1 MLSRDEESATLKRVS
16 LRLLPLLFGL
26 YLMAFLDRVNV
37 GIAALQMNGDLKFSP
52 AVFGFGAGIFFLGY
66 ALCEVPSN
74 LILARVGAR
83 RWLAR
88 IAISWGLLTCATM
101 FVRTPIQFYCARLLL
116 GVAEAGLYPGVIY
129 YLGRWFP
136 DNHRGRALSV
146 FFAAT
151 PLAGVVGGPLGGALL
166 GVSGVLGLAGWQ
178 WIFLVE
184 GLPSVALGALVLV
197 YLTERPSDAG
207 WLSAPQRAWLAERI
221 GNEHR
226 RNGVLEISPLRA
238 LGKPLVWLLA
248 LPYFAFYT
256 LAMAYSFWA
265 PTIVRESLHT
275 SYAKTGM
282 VTGAIALIA
291 AATYPLGGMLSDWS
305 GERCRTAALALL
317 LSAVGCVACGL
328 LVHSPLRILG
338 LVTMALAA
346 GFYLPSFW
354 CLPTRFLHGPSA
366 AAGIALINALGSC
379 GGFFG
384 PSIIGFFRTLSGGDA
399 AGFYALAGLGLLGT
413 AVCAGVRFA
422 RTFRPAIEQPSA
434 V

>member
-37 GIAALQMNGDLKFSP
+37 GIAALQMNGDLKFSS
-52 AVFGFGAGIFFLGY
+52 AVYGFGAGIFFLGY

-88 IAISWGLLTCATM
+88 IAISWGLLTCAMM

-146 FFAAT
+146 FFAAA
-151 PLAGVVGGPLGGALL
+151 PLAGVVGGPLGGTLL
-166 GVSGVLGLAGWQ
+166 DASGVLGLAGWQ
-178 WIFLVE
+178 WVFLVE
-184 GLPSVALGALVLV
+184 GVPSVLLGALALV
-197 YLTERPSDAG
+197 YLTERPADAK
-207 WLSAPQRAWLAERI
+207 WLSAGQRAWLAECI
-221 GNEHR
+221 GNEHPR
-226 RNGVLEISPLRA
+226 SGTGISPLNA

-248 LPYFAFYT
+248 LPHFAFYT

-275 SYAKTGM
+275 SYVKTGM
-282 VTGAIALIA
+282 VTGVIALVA

-305 GERCRTAALALL
+305 GERCRTAALSLL
-317 LSAVGCVACGL
+317 LSAAGCLGVGL
-328 LVHSPLRILG
+328 LVHSPLRILA
-338 LVTMALAA
+338 LVMMALPA

-354 CLPTRFLHGPSA
+354 CLPTRFLIGPSA
-366 AAGIALINALGSC
+366 AAGIALINAVGSC

-399 AGFYALAGLGLLGT
+399 AGFYALAGLGLLGSV
-413 AVCAGVRFA
+413 VCAGLRFT
-422 RTFRPAIEQPSA
+422 RTFRPGIELPSA